1 MTISEQRKIMWLAG
15 AAGMVIL
22 SATSAQASSQDA
34 QEPQESSM
42 VADIVVTATRNARLL
57 KDVPISV
64 DVATGDK
71 LEQLTILDVKDV
83 QQLSPGLEMSNRD
96 GRSNTASLRGIVFDP
111 DSGTQPS
118 VDVYMN
124 EAPVDPQ
131 LVFAAMYDLSQ
142 IEVLRGP
149 QGILRGRTAP
159 GGAITMLSRRP
170 DLVEVEGYVQA
181 TATDQEAYNLQG
193 AVSIPLVQDKL
204 GMRLAFVEDRNPVNY
219 VHNVTRDESSEG
231 EAKSFRLSLLAKPTD
246 YLTVNLSYQHLETE
260 QRQFLQVIGTGA
272 DLPAGV
278 LPEMGLVR
286 NGPVAGVEDRIAVS
300 DGPSTFGRDVDLLT
314 FSVDWQMAS
323 GTLSLAGAKTDAF
336 LNQRLDFDTG
346 NAVPNY
352 DEHQVVL
359 APTDSKAIELRYVS
373 ELSGPFNF
381 QLGAGYSSHKQ
392 DPALV
397 LQRTDYL
404 ISGFADGSGDVTST
418 FPNYTLSPVNVF
430 IATPNDVASKSAFVS
445 GTYDVTDRL
454 QVNGG
459 IRYAY
464 YNLYMQS
471 LLTVNAGGMVVMDG
485 FPTLPADDARR
496 SVGATTGGASV
507 VYKFNDDISG
517 YVSYGRSFRPGV
529 AAVGNTAP
537 LEERLVV
544 TKDETSNAVELG
556 LKGTMFDRRWSF
568 TANAFYQVFDDYI
581 GRTPGMIRMASGRN
595 GVIDSVLKV
604 NYNADAIVKGVEA
617 TLWGKPTA
625 NWDVSVSAS
634 YSDAKY
640 DGAQIPCNAVDGSGN
655 IVVPVGQQASFCDAD
670 GKMGDQSPFQMS
682 ANTEYR
688 FQPMGTVEPF
698 IRALAQYA
706 KGFDSDIIDYSYDD
720 FTNVS
725 FYLGLRGEA
734 GWELSVFAKNLF
746 DEAVVRSASDSI
758 HAKQTNILNPDY
770 SFSAG
775 PSLVSGYRNVVVNPP
790 REIGVSL
797 RVRF

>member
-1 MTISEQRKIMWLAG
+1 MTTRKQNRTYLLGG
-15 AAGMVIL
+15 AAGIAVL
-22 SATSAQASSQDA
+22 SALPVQAMA
-34 QEPQESSM
+34 QEEQDTAT
-42 VADIVVTATRNARLL
+42 VADVVVTATRNARLL
-57 KDVPISV
+57 KDVPIAV
-64 DVATGDK
+64 DVATGEK

-131 LVFAAMYDLSQ
+131 LMFAAMYDLSQ

-159 GGAITMLSRRP
+159 GGAITMMTRRP
-170 DLVEVEGYVQA
+170 DLAEVEGYFQA

-193 AVSIPLVQDKL
+193 GVSIPLVEDRL
-204 GMRLAFVEDRNPVNY
+204 GLRLAFVEDRNAVNY
-219 VHNVTRDESSEG
+219 VHNVTRDDSSEG
-231 EAKSFRLSLLAKPTD
+231 EAKSFRVSLLAKPTE

-260 QRQFLQVIGTGA
+260 QRQYLQVIGSGA
-272 DLPAGV
+272 DLPAGA

-286 NGPVAGVEDRIAVS
+286 NGPIAGVEDRIAVS
-300 DGPSTFGRDVDLLT
+300 DGPSSFGRDVDLLT

-336 LNQRLDFDTG
+336 LNQRLDFDSG
-346 NAVPNY
+346 NAVPGY
-352 DEHQVVL
+352 DEHQAVL
-359 APTDSKAIELRYVS
+359 SPTDSKAIELRYAS
-373 ELSGPFNF
+373 ELAGPFNF
-381 QLGAGYSSHKQ
+381 QFGAGYSSHKQ
-392 DPALV
+392 DPAVV

-404 ISGFADGSGDVTST
+404 ISGFGDGAGGVAST
-418 FPNYTLSPVNVF
+418 FPHYTISPVNVY
-430 IATPNDVASKSAFVS
+430 IETPNDVASKSAFIS
-445 GTYDVTDRL
+445 GVYDVTDRL
-454 QVNGG
+454 QVNAG
-459 IRYAY
+459 IRYAF
-464 YNLYMQS
+464 YNLYQQS
-471 LLTVNAGGMVVMDG
+471 MLTVNAGGLVVMDA

-507 VYKFNDDISG
+507 VYRFNDDISG

-537 LEERLVV
+537 LEDRLVV

-556 LKGTMFDRRWSF
+556 VKGTLFDRRWSF

-604 NYNADAIVKGVEA
+604 NYNADAIVKGFE
-617 TLWGKPTA
+617 TTIWGKPTPD
-625 NWDVSVSAS
+625 WDVSVSAS

-655 IVVPVGQQASFCDAD
+655 IIVPVGQQATFCDAD
-670 GKMGDQSPFQMS
+670 GKMGDQSPFQLS

-688 FQPMGTVEPF
+688 FQPIGTVEPF
-698 IRALAQYA
+698 VRALAQYA
-706 KGFDSDIIDYSYDD
+706 TGFDSDIIDYSYDD

-725 FYLGLRGEA
+725 LYLGLRGEA

-758 HAKQTNILNPDY
+758 HAKQTNVLNPDY

-797 RVRF
+797 RLRF